1 MGSPKEHEIEVA
13 GSRLGAR
20 SAGGVDTS
28 EEQEL
33 DRGGRS
39 PPSEEQELDKQ
50 GAWRRA
56 GAPTGRGGRAGEVR
70 VGRGERG
77 RANRRGGRGVRRAVA
92 ARNGS
97 EKGYWEEDKVESWVK
112 IKNITS

>member
-50 GAWRRA
+50 GA
-56 GAPTGRGGRAGEVR
+56 
-70 VGRGERG
+70 
-77 RANRRGGRGVRRAVA
+77 
-92 ARNGS
+92 
-97 EKGYWEEDKVESWVK
+97 
-112 IKNITS
+112 